1 MIPAMLLASRWYML
15 LWPQRFPH
23 MQCFNGSAVPLE
35 LLSIVLYFEVGV
47 IQGQMAHGILMELT
61 EGGAEHERILTT
73 WTSNEVRNH

>member
-1 MIPAMLLASRWYML
+1 MVNAVVAPKISPYAV
-15 LWPQRFPH
+15 
-23 MQCFNGSAVPLE
+23 FNGSAVPLE

-47 IQGQMAHGILMELT
+47 IHGILMELT